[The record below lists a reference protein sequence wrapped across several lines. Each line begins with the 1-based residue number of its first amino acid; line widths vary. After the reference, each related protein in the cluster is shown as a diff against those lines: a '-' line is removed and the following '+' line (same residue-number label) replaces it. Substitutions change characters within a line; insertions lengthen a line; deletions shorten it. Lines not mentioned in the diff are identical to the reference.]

1 MKKIVKGIVYV
12 VLSLMLTVPC
22 AAYGIDEGVEI
33 TEYPSPYTIRV
44 TDENNNP
51 VPNIE
56 LMVLSPDVAR
66 PYYDYSSEVTAGYTD
81 LNGQATLCLAGDGL
95 PLSVI
100 MYDGKEKVC
109 DYYRMNELPEKDG
122 IKQIVWEHDFPSELG
137 KKTDSGL
144 QIRVVDKDGKAVP
157 GIEISAKSKE
167 QLLYA
172 GDDYEPYNIFGGYTE
187 NDGCYYNSQ
196 ERDGSELK
204 LTLTQKLDGKKI
216 IKRYTVS
223 PEAGKKNRYKMIW

>member
-100 MYDGKEKVC
+100 MMAKKRC
-109 DYYRMNELPEKDG
+109 ATT
-122 IKQIVWEHDFPSELG
+122 IV
-137 KKTDSGL
+137 
-144 QIRVVDKDGKAVP
+144 
-157 GIEISAKSKE
+157 
-167 QLLYA
+167 
-172 GDDYEPYNIFGGYTE
+172 
-187 NDGCYYNSQ
+187 
-196 ERDGSELK
+196 
-204 LTLTQKLDGKKI
+204 
-216 IKRYTVS
+216 
-223 PEAGKKNRYKMIW
+223 